1 MILKIGLIF
10 SKRLAKLAKTKLEK
24 KIKKKSQFFF
34 CQRND
39 FFFLLKQKTLNLKA
53 HGEISQCIWRAL
65 YIALNIALRKEEEK
79 IKRRESM
86 GLGEGEVVQQHTDAS
101 IAYFSLIT
109 CREPF
114 RRNS

>member
-1 MILKIGLIF
+1 
-10 SKRLAKLAKTKLEK
+10 
-24 KIKKKSQFFF
+24 
-34 CQRND
+34 
-39 FFFLLKQKTLNLKA
+39 LKQKTLNLKA

-79 IKRRESM
+79 IKRWESM

-114 RRNS
+114 RRNSYVERRRTNVAGSCNSSDVPS

>member
-1 MILKIGLIF
+1 MI
-10 SKRLAKLAKTKLEK
+10 
-24 KIKKKSQFFF
+24 
-34 CQRND
+34 
-39 FFFLLKQKTLNLKA
+39 FFLVETKNTQPKA

-79 IKRRESM
+79 IKRWESM
-86 GLGEGEVVQQHTDAS
+86 GLGEGEVEQQHTDAS

-114 RRNS
+114 RRNSYVERRRTNVACSCDSSDVPS